1 MSALPTD
8 EIYEKY
14 LQKAISEVNELG
26 REIDAEANGRVP
38 VLGSGHPLA
47 DVLLLKYRPQPSE
60 VQEGVAFYGRSGQAI
75 LKSLQRLR
83 VDPMAV
89 YGTNCLKFADSTAEE
104 SAPWLARELHVVGPK
119 LVVCMGEEAL
129 GFLNGLDFPL
139 ARPLEPLEGELQALY
154 RYRGGADHARHR
166 RLARRAAREDP
177 LLERVQDARPLVG
190 RAPALLTPPR
200 AAAFGALALGLG
212 LYYAFHE
219 SLWNASTW
227 ADTAVIAL
235 VLMPAV
241 FGLVLLVLPLYRAR
255 PLQLFLLAVALA
267 LLAVVFNLAGLE
279 ALSNFA
285 KLGAMTMLGF
295 WFLNS
300 FESVSWVVL
309 IAVHHPV
316 GRRVLGL
323 LRPDEDDHR
332 EARPRVHDALVRVP
346 RAGRERGREPR
357 AARPALLRALPGRR
371 GAVRGFASTGRGS
384 RSSLS
389 FGATMALA
397 ILTDQNGLPALPL
410 LAVAFLGANADLLWR
425 RLRSARRA
433 EAQPAK

>member
-1 MSALPTD
+1 
-8 EIYEKY
+8 
-14 LQKAISEVNELG
+14 
-26 REIDAEANGRVP
+26 
-38 VLGSGHPLA
+38 
-47 DVLLLKYRPQPSE
+47 
-60 VQEGVAFYGRSGQAI
+60 
-75 LKSLQRLR
+75 
-83 VDPMAV
+83 
-89 YGTNCLKFADSTAEE
+89 
-104 SAPWLARELHVVGPK
+104 
-119 LVVCMGEEAL
+119 
-129 GFLNGLDFPL
+129 
-139 ARPLEPLEGELQALY
+139 
-154 RYRGGADHARHR
+154 
-166 RLARRAAREDP
+166 
-177 LLERVQDARPLVG
+177 VG

-219 SLWNASTW
+219 SLWNTSTW

-241 FGLVLLVLPLYRAR
+241 FGLVLLVLPLHRAR

-267 LLAVVFNLAGLE
+267 LLAVVFNVAGLE

-285 KLGAMTMLGF
+285 KLGAMTMIGF

-300 FESVSWVVL
+300 FESVAWVVL
-309 IAVHHPV
+309 IACIVPWVDAYSVFFGPTKTITEKHGHVFTTLSFAFPV
-316 GRRVLGL
+316 PGENGAANLGL
-323 LRPDEDDHR
+323 PDLMFF
-332 EARPRVHDALVRVP
+332 ALFL
-346 RAGRERGREPR
+346 AA
-357 AARPALLRALPGRR
+357 AARFELRVYWTWLAL
-371 GAVRGFASTGRGS
+371 T
-384 RSSLS
+384 LS

>member
-1 MSALPTD
+1 
-8 EIYEKY
+8 
-14 LQKAISEVNELG
+14 
-26 REIDAEANGRVP
+26 
-38 VLGSGHPLA
+38 
-47 DVLLLKYRPQPSE
+47 
-60 VQEGVAFYGRSGQAI
+60 
-75 LKSLQRLR
+75 
-83 VDPMAV
+83 
-89 YGTNCLKFADSTAEE
+89 
-104 SAPWLARELHVVGPK
+104 
-119 LVVCMGEEAL
+119 
-129 GFLNGLDFPL
+129 
-139 ARPLEPLEGELQALY
+139 
-154 RYRGGADHARHR
+154 
-166 RLARRAAREDP
+166 
-177 LLERVQDARPLVG
+177 VG

-227 ADTAVIAL
+227 ADTAVIAF

-255 PLQLFLLAVALA
+255 PLQLLLLAVALA
-267 LLAVVFNLAGLE
+267 LLAVVFNLAGLD

-285 KLGAMTMLGF
+285 KLGAMTMVGF

-309 IAVHHPV
+309 IACIIPWVDAYSVFFGPTKTITEKHGHVFTTLSFAFPV
-316 GRRVLGL
+316 PGENGAANLGL
-323 LRPDEDDHR
+323 PDLLFFALFLAAAARFRLR
-332 EARPRVHDALVRVP
+332 VYWTWLALV
-346 RAGRERGREPR
+346 
-357 AARPALLRALPGRR
+357 
-371 GAVRGFASTGRGS
+371 
-384 RSSLS
+384 LS

-425 RLRSARRA
+425 QLRSARRA